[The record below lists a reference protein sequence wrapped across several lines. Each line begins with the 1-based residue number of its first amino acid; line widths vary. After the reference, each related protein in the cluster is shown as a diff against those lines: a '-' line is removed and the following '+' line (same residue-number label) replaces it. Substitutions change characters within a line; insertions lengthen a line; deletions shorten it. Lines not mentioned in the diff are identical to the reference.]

1 MKEAEELLDALFEAV
16 VSGNIQKARKTAE
29 NAVGQGL
36 SADAALE
43 KMTEA
48 MRVVDKKYER
58 KEYFIVDVAS
68 SASAMREA
76 FKIFQPHL
84 QVESANI
91 AGKIVMGS
99 LKGNIQS
106 MGKDIVTATLRAAGF
121 QVVDLGVD
129 VSPDAFVDAAIREK
143 AQIIAISVSVDDTV
157 PFIKELVSRLQQ
169 KNRRDKVRIV
179 IGGRAVSEKIRKE
192 YRVDAYAK
200 DAWDCVRKVRDLLDQ
215 LKQNHTAQIS

>member
-1 MKEAEELLDALFEAV
+1 VNETEELLNALFQAV
-16 VSGNIQKARKTAE
+16 VSGNIQKAKKIAE
-29 NAVGQGL
+29 KAVSQGV

-48 MRVVDKKYER
+48 MHVVDRKYER

-76 FKIFQPHL
+76 FKIVQPHL
-84 QVESANI
+84 QMKSIDI

-106 MGKDIVTATLRAAGF
+106 IGKDIVTATLRAAGF

-129 VSPDAFVDAAIREK
+129 VSPDAFVDAVIQEEP
-143 AQIIAISVSVDDTV
+143 QIVGISVSVDETV
-157 PFIKELVSRLQQ
+157 PFLKGVVDRLQQ
-169 KNRRDKVRIV
+169 ENLRDKVKIV
-179 IGGRAVSEKIRKE
+179 IGGPAVSEKIRKK
-192 YRVDAYAK
+192 YGADAYAK
-200 DAWDCVRKVRDLLDQ
+200 DAWDCVRKVRNLIDELR
-215 LKQNHTAQIS
+215 KNMVHRSN

>member
-1 MKEAEELLDALFEAV
+1 MNKTEELLDALSEAV
-16 VSGNIQKARKTAE
+16 VSGKIQKARKIAQKI
-29 NAVGQGL
+29 VSQGL

-48 MRVVDKKYER
+48 MQVVDRKYER

-68 SASAMREA
+68 SAIAMREA

-84 QVESANI
+84 QVKSTNLT
-91 AGKIVMGS
+91 GKIVMGS

-129 VSPDAFVDAAIREK
+129 VSPKVFVDAAVKEK
-143 AQIIAISVSVDDTV
+143 AQIIGISISVDETV
-157 PFIKELVSRLQQ
+157 PLLKGIVNRLQQ
-169 KNRRDKVRIV
+169 EDLRDKVKIV
-179 IGGRAVSEKIRKE
+179 IGGRAVSEKTRRK
-192 YRVDAYAK
+192 YCTDAYAK

-215 LKQNHTAQIS
+215 LKATPQRLD

>member
-1 MKEAEELLDALFEAV
+1 VKEAEELLDALFEAV

-99 LKGNIQS
+99 LKGSIQS

>member
-1 MKEAEELLDALFEAV
+1 MKKAEKLLDVLFEAV
-16 VSGNIQKARKTAE
+16 VSGNIQKARKTAQE
-29 NAVGQGL
+29 AVSQDM
-36 SADAALE
+36 SADAAVE

-48 MRVVDKKYER
+48 MGVVDRKYDR

-84 QVESANI
+84 QMKSADI

-121 QVVDLGVD
+121 GVVDLGVD
-129 VSPDAFVDAAIREK
+129 VSPDAFVNAAIQEK
-143 AQIIAISVSVDDTV
+143 AQIIGVSVSVDNTV
-157 PFIKELVSRLQQ
+157 SFLEDIVKRLQQ
-169 KNRRDKVRIV
+169 ENLRDKVKIV
-179 IGGRAVSEKIRKE
+179 IGGRAVYEKIRGK
-192 YRVDAYAK
+192 YGVDAYAK
-200 DAWDCVRKVRDLLDQ
+200 DAWDCVRKVKNLLDQ
-215 LKQNHTAQIS
+215 LKATRHAD

>member
-1 MKEAEELLDALFEAV
+1 MKEAEALFDALFEAV
-16 VSGNIQKARKTAE
+16 VSGNIQKARKIAE
-29 NAVGQGL
+29 KAVGQGL
-36 SADAALE
+36 SADAAVE

-48 MRVVDKKYER
+48 MRVVDMKYER

-84 QVESANI
+84 HVKSANI

-99 LKGNIQS
+99 LKGNIQG

-143 AQIIAISVSVDDTV
+143 AQIIGISVSVDETV
-157 PFIKELVSRLQQ
+157 PLLKGVVDRLQQ
-169 KNRRDKVRIV
+169 ENLRDKVKIV
-179 IGGRAVSEKIRKE
+179 IGGRAVSEKIRRE
-192 YRVDAYAK
+192 YGTDAYAR
-200 DAWDCVRKVRDLLDQ
+200 DAWDCAKKVKDLLDE
-215 LKQNHTAQIS
+215 LKVASQTDED